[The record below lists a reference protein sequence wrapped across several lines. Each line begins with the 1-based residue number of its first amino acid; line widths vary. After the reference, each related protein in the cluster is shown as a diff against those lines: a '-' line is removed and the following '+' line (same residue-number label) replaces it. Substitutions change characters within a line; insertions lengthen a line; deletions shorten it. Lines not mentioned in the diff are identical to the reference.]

1 MMQEEIKLIGRRI
14 RLLRTAKNL
23 TQTGLAKEMGISQT
37 HLCNIECG
45 RVPVTLPNLLK
56 LHSLLECNM
65 ASFFVD
71 LDDQPETNKEKDII
85 ILNYLK
91 STYSETETI
100 KSILYQYATN
110 GCNNHLRD
118 DNIIKSIEIKRVKD
132 DAKITQ
138 EVMKGNGSEIKIN
151 EETLRFFD
159 E

>member
-1 MMQEEIKLIGRRI
+1 MSKSK
-14 RLLRTAKNL
+14 RLY
-23 TQTGLAKEMGISQT
+23 I
-37 HLCNIECG
+37 
-45 RVPVTLPNLLK
+45 TLNP
-56 LHSLLECNM
+56 
-65 ASFFVD
+65 
-71 LDDQPETNKEKDII
+71 NKEKDII

-110 GCNNHLRD
+110 GCNNQLRD

-132 DAKITQ
+132 DDKITQ
-138 EVMKGNGSEIKIN
+138 EVMKGNGSEVKIN

>member
-1 MMQEEIKLIGRRI
+1 MSNSRRLYI
-14 RLLRTAKNL
+14 
-23 TQTGLAKEMGISQT
+23 
-37 HLCNIECG
+37 
-45 RVPVTLPNLLK
+45 TLNP
-56 LHSLLECNM
+56 
-65 ASFFVD
+65 
-71 LDDQPETNKEKDII
+71 NKEKDII

-110 GCNNHLRD
+110 GCNNQLRD

>member
-1 MMQEEIKLIGRRI
+1 MSNSRRLYI
-14 RLLRTAKNL
+14 
-23 TQTGLAKEMGISQT
+23 
-37 HLCNIECG
+37 
-45 RVPVTLPNLLK
+45 TLNP
-56 LHSLLECNM
+56 
-65 ASFFVD
+65 
-71 LDDQPETNKEKDII
+71 NKEKDII

-110 GCNNHLRD
+110 GCNNQLRD

-132 DAKITQ
+132 DDKITQ

>member
-1 MMQEEIKLIGRRI
+1 MNKSRRMYI
-14 RLLRTAKNL
+14 
-23 TQTGLAKEMGISQT
+23 
-37 HLCNIECG
+37 
-45 RVPVTLPNLLK
+45 TLNPNK
-56 LHSLLECNM
+56 
-65 ASFFVD
+65 A
-71 LDDQPETNKEKDII
+71 KDII

-110 GCNNHLRD
+110 GCNNQLRD

-132 DAKITQ
+132 DDKITQ

>member
-1 MMQEEIKLIGRRI
+1 MSNSRRLYI
-14 RLLRTAKNL
+14 
-23 TQTGLAKEMGISQT
+23 
-37 HLCNIECG
+37 
-45 RVPVTLPNLLK
+45 TLNP
-56 LHSLLECNM
+56 
-65 ASFFVD
+65 
-71 LDDQPETNKEKDII
+71 NKEKDII

-110 GCNNHLRD
+110 GCNNQLRD

-132 DAKITQ
+132 DAKIAQ
-138 EVMKGNGSEIKIN
+138 GVMKGNENEIKIN

>member
-1 MMQEEIKLIGRRI
+1 MSKSK
-14 RLLRTAKNL
+14 RLY
-23 TQTGLAKEMGISQT
+23 I
-37 HLCNIECG
+37 
-45 RVPVTLPNLLK
+45 TLNP
-56 LHSLLECNM
+56 
-65 ASFFVD
+65 
-71 LDDQPETNKEKDII
+71 NKEKDII

-110 GCNNHLRD
+110 GCNNKLRD
-118 DNIIKSIEIKRVKD
+118 DNMIKSIEIKRVKD
-132 DAKITQ
+132 DAQITQ

>member
-1 MMQEEIKLIGRRI
+1 MYI
-14 RLLRTAKNL
+14 
-23 TQTGLAKEMGISQT
+23 
-37 HLCNIECG
+37 
-45 RVPVTLPNLLK
+45 TLNPNK
-56 LHSLLECNM
+56 
-65 ASFFVD
+65 A
-71 LDDQPETNKEKDII
+71 KDII

-110 GCNNHLRD
+110 GCNNQLRD

-132 DAKITQ
+132 DDKITQ

>member
-1 MMQEEIKLIGRRI
+1 MSKSK
-14 RLLRTAKNL
+14 RLY
-23 TQTGLAKEMGISQT
+23 I
-37 HLCNIECG
+37 
-45 RVPVTLPNLLK
+45 TLNP
-56 LHSLLECNM
+56 
-65 ASFFVD
+65 
-71 LDDQPETNKEKDII
+71 NKEKDII

-110 GCNNHLRD
+110 GCNNQLID
-118 DNIIKSIEIKRVKD
+118 DNIINPIEIKRVKD
-132 DAKITQ
+132 DAQITQ

>member
-1 MMQEEIKLIGRRI
+1 MNKSRRMYI
-14 RLLRTAKNL
+14 
-23 TQTGLAKEMGISQT
+23 
-37 HLCNIECG
+37 
-45 RVPVTLPNLLK
+45 TLNPNK
-56 LHSLLECNM
+56 
-65 ASFFVD
+65 A
-71 LDDQPETNKEKDII
+71 KDII

-110 GCNNHLRD
+110 GCNNQLRD
-118 DNIIKSIEIKRVKD
+118 DNMIKSIEIKRVKD

-138 EVMKGNGSEIKIN
+138 EVMKGNENEIKIN

>member
-1 MMQEEIKLIGRRI
+1 M
-14 RLLRTAKNL
+14 
-23 TQTGLAKEMGISQT
+23 
-37 HLCNIECG
+37 
-45 RVPVTLPNLLK
+45 
-56 LHSLLECNM
+56 SLN
-65 ASFFVD
+65 
-71 LDDQPETNKEKDII
+71 PKKKKDII

-100 KSILYQYATN
+100 KSIVYQYATN
-110 GCNNHLRD
+110 GCNNQLRD

-132 DAKITQ
+132 DDKITQ

>member
-1 MMQEEIKLIGRRI
+1 MIKSK
-14 RLLRTAKNL
+14 RLY
-23 TQTGLAKEMGISQT
+23 I
-37 HLCNIECG
+37 
-45 RVPVTLPNLLK
+45 TLNP
-56 LHSLLECNM
+56 
-65 ASFFVD
+65 
-71 LDDQPETNKEKDII
+71 NKEKDII

-110 GCNNHLRD
+110 GCNNQLID
-118 DNIIKSIEIKRVKD
+118 DNIINPIEIKRVKD
-132 DAKITQ
+132 DAQITQ

>member
-1 MMQEEIKLIGRRI
+1 MSKSK
-14 RLLRTAKNL
+14 RLY
-23 TQTGLAKEMGISQT
+23 I
-37 HLCNIECG
+37 
-45 RVPVTLPNLLK
+45 TLNP
-56 LHSLLECNM
+56 
-65 ASFFVD
+65 
-71 LDDQPETNKEKDII
+71 NKEKDII

-110 GCNNHLRD
+110 GCNNQLRD

-132 DAKITQ
+132 DAQITQ

>member
-1 MMQEEIKLIGRRI
+1 MSNSRRLYI
-14 RLLRTAKNL
+14 
-23 TQTGLAKEMGISQT
+23 
-37 HLCNIECG
+37 
-45 RVPVTLPNLLK
+45 TLNPNK
-56 LHSLLECNM
+56 
-65 ASFFVD
+65 
-71 LDDQPETNKEKDII
+71 KKDII

-110 GCNNHLRD
+110 GCNNQLRD

-132 DAKITQ
+132 DDKITQ

>member
-1 MMQEEIKLIGRRI
+1 MSNSRRLYI
-14 RLLRTAKNL
+14 
-23 TQTGLAKEMGISQT
+23 
-37 HLCNIECG
+37 
-45 RVPVTLPNLLK
+45 TLNP
-56 LHSLLECNM
+56 
-65 ASFFVD
+65 
-71 LDDQPETNKEKDII
+71 NKEKDII

-110 GCNNHLRD
+110 GCNNQLID
-118 DNIIKSIEIKRVKD
+118 DNIINPIEIKRVKD
-132 DAKITQ
+132 DDKITQ

>member
-1 MMQEEIKLIGRRI
+1 MSKSRRLYI
-14 RLLRTAKNL
+14 
-23 TQTGLAKEMGISQT
+23 
-37 HLCNIECG
+37 
-45 RVPVTLPNLLK
+45 TLNP
-56 LHSLLECNM
+56 
-65 ASFFVD
+65 
-71 LDDQPETNKEKDII
+71 NKEKDII

-110 GCNNHLRD
+110 GCNNQLRD
-118 DNIIKSIEIKRVKD
+118 DNMIKSIEVKRVKN